1 MLHEL
6 KGWMTAADAA
16 DRLGVKPAT
25 LYAYVSRGV
34 LARRRSPTGQSLFD
48 PAEIERLTARG
59 RPRRQP
65 GAAEVVIESRIT
77 ALGADRPFYRGRD
90 ALELAG
96 THRFEAV
103 AEFLWTGV
111 AADLEAS
118 VDASEADV
126 SGLAAEPAG
135 AAPADRPAARS
146 MAPVDG
152 LAAEWTAPAD
162 GWAAPARGQ
171 ADGLG
176 DRAGAARMAPAD
188 GWAAPADGLAAGTAA
203 QSGLPAGVLP
213 LERLQVVVPALAAA
227 DPLRSNLDPAA
238 VVEVARGLIAGMVD
252 SLPGPSVP
260 GGIATRLWAKLAPPD
275 ADPALIG
282 ALEAALVLIADHE
295 LAASTTAARM
305 AASVRADPY
314 AVVMT
319 GLGATSGVLHGGA
332 SLGAE
337 SLLAE
342 AHDPAHAREVVALRL
357 RRGERIPG
365 FGHMVYKSADGRATT
380 LLDRVRAAV
389 GDDRMAVPDAVIAEA
404 RRRRVPAVNIDF
416 ALATLTYTAGMAV
429 GTGEAL
435 FGIARTAGW
444 IAHAMEEYAHRTPLR
459 LRAVY
464 IGQT

>member
-1 MLHEL
+1 MLDEL
-6 KGWMTAADAA
+6 KGWMTAVDAA

-96 THRFEAV
+96 SHRFEAV

-111 AADLEAS
+111 AADL
-118 VDASEADV
+118 DASPGAPGVDV
-126 SGLAAEPAG
+126 SGLAAEQAARR
-135 AAPADRPAARS
+135 AAPADGRAARR
-146 MAPVDG
+146 
-152 LAAEWTAPAD
+152 AAAAD
-162 GWAAPARGQ
+162 GRAA
-171 ADGLG
+171 
-176 DRAGAARMAPAD
+176 
-188 GWAAPADGLAAGTAA
+188 WWVAPADGLAAGKAA

-238 VVEVARGLIAGMVD
+238 VVEVARGLIGGMVD
-252 SLPGPSVP
+252 SLPGPSMP
-260 GGIATRLWAKLAPPD
+260 GGIAARLWAKLAPPD

-342 AHDPAHAREVVALRL
+342 ARDPAHAREVVALRL

-365 FGHMVYKSADGRATT
+365 FGHMVYKGVDGRAIT

-416 ALATLTYTAGMAV
+416 ALATLTYMAGMAV

>member
-1 MLHEL
+1 LDEL

-48 PAEIERLTARG
+48 PAEIERLGTRG

-65 GAAEVVIESRIT
+65 GVAEVVIESRIT
-77 ALGADRPFYRGRD
+77 ALGVDRPYYRGRD

-96 THRFEAV
+96 SVQFEAV
-103 AEFLWTGV
+103 AEFLWTG
-111 AADLEAS
+111 ALPTDR
-118 VDASEADV
+118 VDGQARA
-126 SGLAAEPAG
+126 GEPA
-135 AAPADRPAARS
+135 R
-146 MAPVDG
+146 
-152 LAAEWTAPAD
+152 
-162 GWAAPARGQ
+162 
-171 ADGLG
+171 
-176 DRAGAARMAPAD
+176 
-188 GWAAPADGLAAGTAA
+188 WAAPADALAAGMAA

-252 SLPGPSVP
+252 ALPGPAAP
-260 GGIATRLWAKLAPPD
+260 GGIAARLWAKLAPSD
-275 ADPALIG
+275 ADPALVG
-282 ALEAALVLIADHE
+282 ALDAALVLVADHE
-295 LAASTTAARM
+295 LAASTTAARV

-342 AHDPAHAREVVALRL
+342 ARDPAHAREIVALRL
-357 RRGERIPG
+357 RRGERLPG
-365 FGHMVYKSADGRATT
+365 FGHMVYKGVDGRADT

-416 ALATLTYTAGMAV
+416 ALATFTYTAGMAV